1 MVCTYK
7 WYQFYNLELIYVLL
21 TFILICLSN
30 TFHLLGKP
38 GITSCILQQFG
49 VGLGFSVVSGALLT
63 KPISCLA
70 FLSAYRP
77 NFVFPDPIVGV
88 QIFATIIWWIF
99 DNLLSDI
106 EMLSYFSDIRY
117 DYPTRDRVILKYLYL
132 NDSAFVISQVNMI
145 AIICII
151 VESRVALFGNIV
163 FQPYFLGC
171 IFSRVVMPTL
181 GFCLFTKA
189 SLFSSKM
196 KKD

>member
-1 MVCTYK
+1 MLPFHRFEFVQIQYMTWSFVFAISPICLSSLVIVLTVITIIVLIRNIDTTLVRASGNFHFHVFNFVKQLVCTYK

-88 QIFATIIWWIF
+88 QIFATIIW
-99 DNLLSDI
+99 
-106 EMLSYFSDIRY
+106 
-117 DYPTRDRVILKYLYL
+117 
-132 NDSAFVISQVNMI
+132 
-145 AIICII
+145 
-151 VESRVALFGNIV
+151 
-163 FQPYFLGC
+163 
-171 IFSRVVMPTL
+171 
-181 GFCLFTKA
+181 
-189 SLFSSKM
+189 
-196 KKD
+196 